1 MEPKCYK
8 CNQAYMHKEK
18 ISGYGYVCT
27 CPNCGARY
35 IVYQLGTKGVSM
47 KGQNLHDTICVI
59 IGYIIGVF
67 LTLSLVRF
75 GYLTELCK

>member
-1 MEPKCYK
+1 MDIVLIAVAKVQMRQQKDKLSLLGTKGVSMEPKCYK

-35 IVYQLGTKGVSM
+35 IVY
-47 KGQNLHDTICVI
+47 
-59 IGYIIGVF
+59 
-67 LTLSLVRF
+67 
-75 GYLTELCK
+75 